1 MGTETLQAAKRRTT
15 QPSAKPRQ
23 ISVAAKTLRGYLKA
37 AILWINLKAAPTPKL
52 DMVDPLTGQLHPT
65 FETIIRDRQ
74 TWQQPKDKREPIPLA
89 IHETLKA
96 QVVLDIKRY
105 GARTTLATT
114 AAVFD
119 WLRLGCFTGSRVGE
133 YAQSHSKL
141 HTYAQ
146 VPNNTDAGEWAGTP
160 LAFRADDFTFYTATL
175 TTIPHEELWTNA
187 PSVTFVHIR
196 FRYDKSKNN
205 FTVRK
210 FKYSGHPIL
219 CPVSAAISILL
230 RARQLDV
237 PPNKPL
243 GVYSYSDHKQPL
255 RRYTYLRSSD
265 IIRLMRRA
273 CKEAFPPEHFLH
285 QNVHLLVAHSTRVTA
300 AVALYNSGLSIAA
313 IAYRLR
319 WSEPS
324 VTHYIREA
332 TTQIGSLTEDAI
344 AGATL
349 L

>member
-1 MGTETLQAAKRRTT
+1 MGTETLQAAKRRTSNKST
-15 QPSAKPRQ
+15 PQKPTH
-23 ISVAAKTLRGYLKA
+23 VAAKTLRGYLKA
-37 AILWINLKAAPTPKL
+37 AILWINLRCSPTPKI
-52 DMVDPLTGQLHPT
+52 DMVDPTTGQLHPT

-89 IHETLKA
+89 IHEALKTTVLRNITRDGATATL
-96 QVVLDIKRY
+96 DEH
-105 GARTTLATT
+105 

-141 HTYAQ
+141 HSYAK

-160 LAFRADDFTFYTATL
+160 LAFRADDFTFYTSSL
-175 TTIPHEELWTNA
+175 STIPHNSLWNPKHNT
-187 PSVTFVHIR
+187 TYVHIR

-205 FTVRK
+205 FTLRK
-210 FKYSGHPIL
+210 FKFSGHDIL
-219 CPVSAAISILL
+219 CPVSAAKSILL
-230 RARQLDV
+230 RARQLGV
-237 PPNKPL
+237 PPNEPI
-243 GVYSYSDHKQPL
+243 GVHRFIDTKHKL
-255 RRYTYLRSSD
+255 RRYTYLRSTD
-265 IIRLMRRA
+265 IIKIMRKA
-273 CKEAFPPEHFLH
+273 CREAFPPEHFLH

-332 TTQIGSLTEDAI
+332 TTKIESLTEDAI